1 LDPLAPVPEPATVWL
16 ALGGLGV
23 MAWLARRRAATLAQA
38 R

>member
-1 LDPLAPVPEPATVWL
+1 VPEPATVWL

-23 MAWLARRRAATLAQA
+23 MAWLGRRRAATLSAS